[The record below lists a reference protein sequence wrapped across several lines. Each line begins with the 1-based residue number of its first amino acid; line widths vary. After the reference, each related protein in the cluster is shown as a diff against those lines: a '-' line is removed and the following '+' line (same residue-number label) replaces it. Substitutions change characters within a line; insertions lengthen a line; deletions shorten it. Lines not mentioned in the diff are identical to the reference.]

1 MTKTERYVET
11 SAEAAAQA
19 ANTAAEPAWQKLE
32 GLDPAA
38 DKFPAPARVD
48 GEGILIFRTKTGF
61 RGVQRLCP
69 HLKFSLHDA
78 DIVSNETMIR
88 CKQHVFTFRLADGRG
103 VNCPGFSVSVY
114 EVKDENGALYARR
127 VR

>member
-1 MTKTERYVET
+1 MDTP
-11 SAEAAAQA
+11 AEAAAQA
-19 ANTAAEPAWQKLE
+19 ADISAEATWQKLE

-38 DKFPAPARVD
+38 GKFPAPARVD
-48 GEGILIFRTKTGF
+48 GEGILVFRTKTGF

-78 DIVSNETMIR
+78 DLVSNETMIR

-103 VNCPGFSVSVY
+103 VNCPGFAVSVY
-114 EVKDENGALYARR
+114 EVKHEDGALYARR